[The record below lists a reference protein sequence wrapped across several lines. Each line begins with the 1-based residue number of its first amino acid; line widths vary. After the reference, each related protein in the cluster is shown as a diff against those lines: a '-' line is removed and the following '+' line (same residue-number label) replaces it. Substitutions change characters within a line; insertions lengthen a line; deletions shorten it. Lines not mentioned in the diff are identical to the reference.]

1 MNIFLYLYVI
11 ICHILSIYNIKVT
24 FWNKVQGGIIA
35 VNGVISNS
43 KVYPVQTISN
53 LKGIG
58 RDNTSAEHK
67 AVKSL
72 IARQWIWRLLLK
84 LTTMHLLTA
93 ILLLT
98 IIRAS
103 YSHFII
109 VLTTSILTDS
119 GHTRKEAV
127 TSGIIHTIY
136 LLVITYSLYIIWT
149 ISDMTAS
156 FLFLFAL
163 LYFYW
168 LNSFTI

>member
-67 AVKSL
+67 SGEKPHSQTMNMKIAFEAYNNAPADCYTVTYNNKSQL
-72 IARQWIWRLLLK
+72 QSFYYCP
-84 LTTMHLLTA
+84 HHE
-93 ILLLT
+93 
-98 IIRAS
+98 
-103 YSHFII
+103 Y
-109 VLTTSILTDS
+109 
-119 GHTRKEAV
+119 
-127 TSGIIHTIY
+127 
-136 LLVITYSLYIIWT
+136 TYW
-149 ISDMTAS
+149 
-156 FLFLFAL
+156 
-163 LYFYW
+163 
-168 LNSFTI
+168 

>member
-1 MNIFLYLYVI
+1 MELLAIQKCTLSRPSVILKVWDAIIQVLNI
-11 ICHILSIYNIKVT
+11 
-24 FWNKVQGGIIA
+24 
-35 VNGVISNS
+35 
-43 KVYPVQTISN
+43 
-53 LKGIG
+53 
-58 RDNTSAEHK
+58 K

-84 LTTMHLLTA
+84 LTTIHLLTA

-119 GHTRKEAV
+119 GHTRKEAA